1 MTPDTSPPRAA
12 TSDLAGIPFWMP
24 LAAALPIA
32 LCIAI
37 MSLPDVGREHG
48 LAFRSLY
55 GVAYLVWVC
64 PTAWCQRALWR
75 RSVHW
80 AGAAAILL
88 VLTYAMSV
96 ANNALGLR
104 MAFALGLLHDFTW
117 RMPFTGLDGC
127 WLALIAFCAM
137 HAVLA
142 FYVVLG
148 RERERL
154 VRARMEARD
163 AQLLALRYQLN
174 PHFLFNSL
182 NAVSALVANR
192 RNDEANRMI
201 AALAEFLRA
210 TLERDD
216 VHEHALADELALTES
231 YLAIEQVRLA
241 EHLKVEMRL
250 GPDVLDA
257 LSPYLLLQP
266 LVENAI
272 RHGIAQ
278 RSRPGRLDIL
288 VARRGERLCVEVSND
303 VADEVINEVANELAD
318 DISNSGPPVQ
328 QGARGI
334 GLANVVKRLERIYGE
349 DFSFAGALTEEGRYR
364 VAIAIPLRRAVGA
377 PALPARAA

>member
-1 MTPDTSPPRAA
+1 MKPDVSSSRSTTA
-12 TSDLAGIPFWMP
+12 DLAAIPFWMP
-24 LAAALPIA
+24 VASALPIA
-32 LCIAI
+32 LCMAI
-37 MSLPDVGREHG
+37 MGLPDVGRGHA
-48 LAFRSLY
+48 LAFRCMY

-64 PTAWCQRALWR
+64 PVAWVQRSLWR
-75 RSVHW
+75 RDAHW
-80 AGAAAILL
+80 AITAGILL

-96 ANNALGLR
+96 VNNALGLR
-104 MAFALGLLHDFTW
+104 LAYALGLLHDFVW
-117 RMPFTGLDGC
+117 GMLFSGLDSC
-127 WLALIAFCAM
+127 WLALIAFCAI

-142 FYVVLG
+142 YYVALG

-154 VRARMEARD
+154 MDAKREARD

-182 NAVSALVANR
+182 NAVSALVATR
-192 RNDEANRMI
+192 RNDEATRMI
-201 AALAEFLRA
+201 ACLAEFLRA

-241 EHLKVEMRL
+241 ERLKVELRI

-278 RSRPGRLDIL
+278 RSRPGRLDIM
-288 VARRGERLCVEVSND
+288 VARAGDRLL
-303 VADEVINEVANELAD
+303 IQVANDLAD
-318 DISNSGPPVQ
+318 GGTVAQKGS
-328 QGARGI
+328 RGI
-334 GLANVVKRLERIYGE
+334 GLANIEKRLERIYGE
-349 DFSFAGALTEEGRYR
+349 QYSFSGAATQDGRYE
-364 VAIAIPLRRAVGA
+364 VSIAIPLRRAS
-377 PALPARAA
+377 AASGFSAEAA